1 MSQYF
6 DSTAIETP
14 TTADLVR
21 AAQTGD
27 RDAFGRLAVRFERM
41 VYATALRRLRNAS
54 EASELCQDVLM
65 QAMQKIGQLRQ
76 PERFGGWLRSI
87 TANMA
92 VNRLTRRP
100 QAHSVDPEI
109 LESAC
114 AGSNTPESFAMA
126 REERQRVRDGLGRL
140 REMDRRALEAFYLDG
155 QSLRE
160 MSDRFASPVGTIKRR
175 LHVARK
181 RLAAELEEPV
191 AV

>member
-1 MSQYF
+1 M
-6 DSTAIETP
+6 I
-14 TTADLVR
+14 
-21 AAQTGD
+21 
-27 RDAFGRLAVRFERM
+27 
-41 VYATALRRLRNAS
+41 LRPSRSGSPRQWAHGQAS
-54 EASELCQDVLM
+54 
-65 QAMQKIGQLRQ
+65 R
-76 PERFGGWLRSI
+76 
-87 TANMA
+87 NMA

-114 AGSNTPESFAMA
+114 SDGNTPESFAMV

-155 QSLRE
+155 QSLLE

>member
-6 DSTAIETP
+6 DNTNDETP
-14 TTADLVR
+14 TTAELVR
-21 AAQTGD
+21 AAQAGD
-27 RDAFGRLAVRFERM
+27 REAFGRLAVRFERM
-41 VYATALRRLRNAS
+41 IYATALRRLRNAS
-54 EASELCQDVLM
+54 EACELCQDVLM

-87 TANMA
+87 TTNMA

-109 LESAC
+109 LESVC
-114 AGSNTPESFAMA
+114 TGGNTPESFAMV

-155 QSLRE
+155 QSLLE

>member
-6 DSTAIETP
+6 DDTTIETP
-14 TTADLVR
+14 TTAELVLS
-21 AAQTGD
+21 AQAGD
-27 RDAFGRLAVRFERM
+27 REAFGQLAVRFEGM

-54 EASELCQDVLM
+54 EARELCQDVLM
-65 QAMQKIGQLRQ
+65 QAMQKVGQLRQ

-87 TANMA
+87 TTNMA

-100 QAHSVDPEI
+100 QAYSLDPEI
-109 LESAC
+109 MESAC
-114 AGSNTPESFAMA
+114 TDGSTPESFALV

-140 REMDRRALEAFYLDG
+140 REMDRSALEAFYLDG
-155 QSLRE
+155 QSLLE